1 MKISTKQ
8 ANGIKS
14 LSELDALIVKKKMDV
29 IRNSYFTQVAKLE
42 SIGVSSEDAR
52 MIVQGA
58 VLDTLGLINKATN

>member
-14 LSELDALIVKKKMDV
+14 LSELDALIAKKKMN
-29 IRNSYFTQVAKLE
+29 IIKNSYFTQVAKFE
-42 SIGVSSEDAR
+42 AMGIYSADAR

-58 VLDTLGLINKATN
+58 ILDTLGLAK